1 MSAYTD
7 SGKYEP
13 PQQNRTNSVET
24 KREKEQRAETQFCR
38 SHKREREL
46 KVKDNGIGKGECEE
60 KRKKYKEE
68 REKGAEKEAKEEGER
83 ASSGCSTEAQPQ
95 QH

>member
-46 KVKDNGIGKGECEE
+46 KDGG
-60 KRKKYKEE
+60 
-68 REKGAEKEAKEEGER
+68 
-83 ASSGCSTEAQPQ
+83 
-95 QH
+95 